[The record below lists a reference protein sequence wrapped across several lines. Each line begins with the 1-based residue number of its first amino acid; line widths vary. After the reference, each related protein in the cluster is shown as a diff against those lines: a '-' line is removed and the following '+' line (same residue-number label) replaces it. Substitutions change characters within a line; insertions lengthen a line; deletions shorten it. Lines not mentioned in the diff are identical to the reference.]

1 MKTESI
7 HIKNVGPLT
16 DVRLENIKPFTVFI
30 GPSASGKSTILK
42 VIALFRYIY
51 KLANIRSYLH
61 SSNIVKSPFRIKF
74 KKFIDDNG
82 LATMINEHSSIEYTM
97 NGYTISYSNN
107 KLSPIPNIPSN
118 DVIFEKGAFVS
129 DDRIMIPDWVNGK
142 GGTLNFYFDETF
154 QNFLA
159 ATNAISEFELN
170 YLDMKL
176 RMAKG
181 SNNRKRYTITDHN
194 GQIIDFKKAS
204 SGIKTTAT
212 LAILVKYFSKE
223 FSFKDAFRRSVLSY
237 LYDADRLT
245 KYSPSME
252 FTEMPKRIDLH
263 IEEPELSL
271 DPNAQLR
278 LLDDLTT
285 MAFHQIEA
293 DREMTMMMATHSP
306 YILNYLNLLM
316 ANYEVSS
323 DKKTGLDPQKTA
335 AYRVT
340 DGTIHDLS
348 AEDEKGRTVINSVDL
363 SEQIEQIYSDY
374 KEKRQ

>member
-1 MKTESI
+1 
-7 HIKNVGPLT
+7 
-16 DVRLENIKPFTVFI
+16 
-30 GPSASGKSTILK
+30 
-42 VIALFRYIY
+42 
-51 KLANIRSYLH
+51 
-61 SSNIVKSPFRIKF
+61 
-74 KKFIDDNG
+74 
-82 LATMINEHSSIEYTM
+82 MINEHSSIEYTM

-159 ATNAISEFELN
+159 ATNAISDFELN

-278 LLDDLTT
+278 LIDDLTT

-340 DGTIHDLS
+340 NGTIHDLS